1 MNVPSVAQLPGPTVA
16 GYPQKLMRAVHVT
29 VIAERLL
36 QVRTGRVEA
45 SLSDLGRGSRQRYE
59 DAAAVALALLED
71 EADVAALYA
80 AAHTAI
86 DLGAQ
91 TSAQRRELVEM
102 TRRMVDRFHE
112 VLAGHHAMAVERL
125 RPMFTRD
132 EQAAAG
138 LDIPAGG
145 Q

>member
-1 MNVPSVAQLPGPTVA
+1 MNPTSVALPGPTVP
-16 GYPQKLMRAVHVT
+16 GYPPRLMRAVHVT

-36 QVRTGRVEA
+36 QVRTGRVE
-45 SLSDLGRGSRQRYE
+45 SSISDLGRGTRQRYE

-71 EADVAALYA
+71 EADVAALYSA
-80 AAHTAI
+80 AAAVA
-86 DLGAQ
+86 DLTAQ
-91 TSAQRRELVEM
+91 TPAQRRELVEM

-125 RPMFTRD
+125 RPVIARD
-132 EQAAAG
+132 QQDAAG
-138 LDIPAGG
+138 LDIPEGG